1 MRIATIGLRGAW
13 LLVGLILLFLYAP
26 LIPPA
31 INSFGG
37 LESSDAW
44 YKNYAAIFTDQ
55 RLMEAGRVSIIVGLL
70 VASISP
76 FLALLA
82 AEALRVWRAP
92 KLILGVLLIPLFVP
106 GISMGVATAL
116 FFQALGISPSLG
128 TIVAV
133 QVIWALPFAFLII
146 LTVMANFDPV
156 YREAAYM
163 SGANRLQAFFEVELP
178 QIHQGILGAA
188 IFSLILSFNET
199 IRTSVVQGGRNTLQ
213 TYLWSQYQQV
223 GLSPNLYALMTL
235 LIVGTLTLIA
245 GLVFIDLRAQKNTE

>member
-1 MRIATIGLRGAW
+1 
-13 LLVGLILLFLYAP
+13 
-26 LIPPA
+26 
-31 INSFGG
+31 
-37 LESSDAW
+37 
-44 YKNYAAIFTDQ
+44 
-55 RLMEAGRVSIIVGLL
+55 
-70 VASISP
+70 
-76 FLALLA
+76 
-82 AEALRVWRAP
+82 
-92 KLILGVLLIPLFVP
+92 
-106 GISMGVATAL
+106 
-116 FFQALGISPSLG
+116 
-128 TIVAV
+128 
-133 QVIWALPFAFLII
+133 
-146 LTVMANFDPV
+146 MANFDPV